1 MRGQDAGS
9 TNDERKRAT
18 EKKNNLTNI
27 VNQCLIRRTNQILT
41 KYLPVKFEMVICVK
55 LSELQTEIYKSFLAS
70 DTLRKNIL
78 GKNSIKQKATENVK
92 MIINWFNFI

>member
-9 TNDERKRAT
+9 TDAERSRAA
-18 EKKNNLTNI
+18 EKIAELTNI

-55 LSELQTEIYKSFLAS
+55 LSDVQNKIYKSFLES
-70 DTLRKNIL
+70 DSLRKNIL
-78 GKNSIKQKATENVK
+78 GRKKN
-92 MIINWFNFI
+92 